1 MSVAMAECG
10 ISWHTHDPGGV
21 LTHLAVAIADGA
33 DCLADMAALR
43 EQSELFG
50 PVASVPTAWRAVESV
65 ASVEL
70 REIPGAVAAAR
81 EKVWAASPPVGPI
94 TIDFDATLVTSFSE
108 KQDAAPPISVASA
121 FILSVPGV
129 TPPASPWLPCCVRG
143 TPGATMP
150 ITTSNCLIKR
160 GVHCHLSTSSAM
172 TWVTPPTWSSIR
184 SWCGPTRLGPPT
196 GLFDDWWR
204 RTVTSRSD
212 TP

>member
-1 MSVAMAECG
+1 VTIDGKNLISHAGAALLAELADRSGLTRDMSVATAEYG
-10 ISWHTHDPGGV
+10 ISWHTHDPGVV
-21 LTHLAVAIADGA
+21 LTHLAVAISDGA

-108 KQDAAPPISVASA
+108 KQDAAPTYS
-121 FILSVPGV
+121 
-129 TPPASPWLPCCVRG
+129 C
-143 TPGATMP
+143 
-150 ITTSNCLIKR
+150 
-160 GVHCHLSTSSAM
+160 
-172 TWVTPPTWSSIR
+172 
-184 SWCGPTRLGPPT
+184 
-196 GLFDDWWR
+196 
-204 RTVTSRSD
+204 
-212 TP
+212 